1 MAFIMTKVHLAYHIP
16 ITVTKNK
23 TSKKALVQFYDTLY
37 LTDIIQKINLKQEPK
52 WTKSLNFHLYPIKQS
67 IFECLTLIGC
77 LRREIIAPQ

>member
-52 WTKSLNFHLYPIKQS
+52 
-67 IFECLTLIGC
+67 
-77 LRREIIAPQ
+77 